1 MDPDENEPGGV
12 TQIPLIED
20 LVYNRS
26 RPLQPPKKKVAGK
39 KRGHYPPGYDPDTQ
53 DLFGGLPEPVD
64 ELAESPGDHSA
75 DTSAEE
81 PIDTAPTL
89 RQNKQHQNQQ
99 PHNKEPQDTL
109 TQEMTSQ
116 LADILQDLSDNSQD
130 V

>member
-64 ELAESPGDHSA
+64 DPSA
-75 DTSAEE
+75 DASAEK
-81 PIDTAPTL
+81 PIETAPTL
-89 RQNKQHQNQQ
+89 HQNQQ
-99 PHNKEPQDTL
+99 HLNQQPQNKQPQDTL